1 MNPGQA
7 LRASRRR
14 RGLSQR
20 DLAALVGVAQPLI
33 ARVESGAVRP
43 RTDTLDKL
51 LRACGETLE
60 VRPLRGQG
68 IDRSLIRE
76 LLRLSPGERLR
87 RANQEALN
95 LSRVLSG
102 VR

>member
-1 MNPGQA
+1 MDAGQA

-20 DLAALVGVAQPLI
+20 ALAELAGVSQPLI
-33 ARVESGAVRP
+33 ARLESGAVRP

-51 LRACGETLE
+51 LRVCGETLE
-60 VRPLRGQG
+60 ARPLRGQG

-76 LLRLSPGERLR
+76 LLRLPPSERLR
-87 RANQEALN
+87 RANQEALS

-102 VR
+102 GR